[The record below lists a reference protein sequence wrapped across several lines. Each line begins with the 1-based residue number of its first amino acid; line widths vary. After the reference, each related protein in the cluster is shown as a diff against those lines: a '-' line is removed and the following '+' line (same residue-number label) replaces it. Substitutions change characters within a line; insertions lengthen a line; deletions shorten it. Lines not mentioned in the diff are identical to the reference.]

1 MHRPPIVENLT
12 GFFEEMTISLTK
24 ETPNCENTLVTGDFN
39 INIKYKGEGSNNLS
53 DFWDLFYLTN
63 MVNFDTCFTKT
74 HNHL

>member
-39 INIKYKGEGSNNLS
+39 IKIKYKGEGSNNLS
-53 DFWDLFYLTN
+53 DF
-63 MVNFDTCFTKT
+63 
-74 HNHL
+74 